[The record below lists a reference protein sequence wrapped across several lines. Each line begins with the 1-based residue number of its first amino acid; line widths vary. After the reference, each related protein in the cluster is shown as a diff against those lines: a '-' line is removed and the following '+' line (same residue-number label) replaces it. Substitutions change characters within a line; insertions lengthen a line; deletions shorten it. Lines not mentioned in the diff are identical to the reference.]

1 MDKNLLAQL
10 DALGITYD
18 IMEHE
23 AAATV
28 AEAEKFWKEIKGM
41 HCKNLFLRDKK
52 GRQHYLVVA
61 EKDCKVPMDKLNL
74 FLGNNERLSFASE
87 KRMMK
92 YLQITPGSVSPFGI
106 INDAENHVIV
116 LLDSRLQGAEIV
128 NFHPNI
134 NTSTL
139 SIVLSDFE
147 KFLDWSKNPYQ
158 YIEL

>member
-23 AAATV
+23 AVATV
-28 AEAEKFWKEIKGM
+28 AQAEKFWKEIKGM

-61 EKDCKVPMDKLNL
+61 EKDSKVPMDKLNL

-92 YLQITPGSVSPFGI
+92 YLQLTPGSVSPFGI

-139 SIVLSDFE
+139 SIALPDFE